1 MATTTEEKVRQ
12 VIFEQLGVEE
22 EEITLAATFEDLD
35 CDSLDNVLLI
45 MEFEERFDIEIPDED
60 ADAIKTVQ
68 DAVSYIDKRL
78 AA

>member
-12 VIFEQLGVEE
+12 VILEQLGVYE
-22 EEITLAATFEDLD
+22 EEITLTATFEDLD

-45 MEFEERFDIEIPDED
+45 MAFEERFDIEIPDQD
-60 ADAIKTVQ
+60 AEPIKTVQ

-78 AA
+78 RK